1 MASEESK
8 EVKLDEEQE
17 RILTIKVSLEGPA
30 ELMAWMKERSPIGA
44 AERLRRLVPSEFRMH
59 MMAAQR
65 EQLLA
70 VRSLLDAAIDRLGAR
85 QERQPRRATKV
96 DVE

>member
-1 MASEESK
+1 MAPEESK

-30 ELMAWMKERSPIGA
+30 ELMAWMRERSPIRMG
-44 AERLRRLVPSEFRMH
+44 ERLTRLFPSEFRRH
-59 MMAAQR
+59 VMAAQR

-70 VRSLLDAAIDRLGAR
+70 VRSLLDAVIDRLGP
-85 QERQPRRATKV
+85 QEMQPKRATKV